1 MSKQK
6 AKIESKRFHILLP
19 LWLLTALK
27 EDALT
32 KSITTSDYIRDILK
46 LHQGKV
52 SKQK

>member
-6 AKIESKRFHILLP
+6 AKIESTRFHILLP
-19 LWLLTALK
+19 VWLLTALK
-27 EDALT
+27 DDAS
-32 KSITTSDYIRDILK
+32 KKGITMSDYIRDILK